1 MHRRLLRNLSFTTGQ
16 LIVNQALGLVLF
28 FVLSEGLSKPQFGEF
43 NWSLSVFLLL
53 FTVLSFGLDAVV
65 VRRLAAGAP
74 AGALLLL
81 YGLHVLLTGICFYGV
96 LLLLWALF
104 PSFFHQHSLLLLLGV
119 SKLLFYGTA
128 PFKAIATGREEFR
141 TLFQMSV
148 AASVVKALGVI
159 ILAATHNLT
168 IGNVVLLFVVGDG
181 AELLLCIL
189 LGRRYAASTGGI
201 KALRK
206 DYAALLR
213 ESLHPFGTTLFAA
226 ALARM
231 DWICIGL
238 LLSPV
243 HLANYSFAYKAFEL
257 ATLPLLAIAPL
268 LVPLF
273 TRLGKGDSRQLPAGE
288 IFFLLKLELM
298 AAALI
303 ALLLNLGWV
312 PLVETFTSGR
322 YGAVNTS
329 TIFILSLAM
338 PVLYLNNFLWSL
350 HFARGR
356 TRFIFYVFGAS
367 FGLNAVLLL
376 VLLPLWGNEGAALA
390 YLATIL
396 AQTILYLAFVEKPLR
411 LGWQPLLF
419 CCACALASGVISK
432 SLALSHWIALPASG
446 LLYIILL
453 ILTLQFRPRDWQ
465 RLKQWGQAPSHTP
478 SH

>member
-1 MHRRLLRNLSFTTGQ
+1 MHRRLIRNLSFTTLQ

-28 FVLSEGLSKPQFGEF
+28 FVLSEGLDKPQFGEL

-65 VRRLAAGAP
+65 VRRLAVGAP
-74 AGALLLL
+74 AGALLSL
-81 YGLHVLLTGICFYGV
+81 YGMHVLLTGICFYGV
-96 LLLLWALF
+96 LLLLWVLF

-119 SKLLFYGTA
+119 GKLLFYGTT
-128 PFKAIATGREEFR
+128 PFKAVATGREEFG

-148 AASVVKALGVI
+148 AASLVKALGVI
-159 ILAATHNLT
+159 ILSATGSLT
-168 IGNVVLLFVVGDG
+168 PGNAVLLFVAGDG

-189 LGRRYAASTGGI
+189 LGRRYATPLGGI

-206 DYAALLR
+206 AYADLLR
-213 ESLHPFGTTLFAA
+213 EALHPFGTTLFAA
-226 ALARM
+226 ALARL

-238 LLSPV
+238 LLSPM

-273 TRLGKGDSRQLPAGE
+273 TRLGAQGSSHLPTGQL
-288 IFFLLKLELM
+288 FFLLKLELM
-298 AAALI
+298 AAALV
-303 ALLLNLGWV
+303 ALLLNIGWV

-322 YGAVNTS
+322 YGTVNTR
-329 TIFILSLAM
+329 TVFILSLAM

-390 YLATIL
+390 YLVTIL
-396 AQTILYLAFVEKPLR
+396 AQTVLYLAFVEKPLR

-419 CCACALASGVISK
+419 CCACALTSGVVSK
-432 SLALSHWIALPASG
+432 SLALSNWIALPASG
-446 LLYIILL
+446 LLYLALL
-453 ILTLQFRPRDWQ
+453 VLTLQFRTRDWQ
-465 RLKQWGQAPSHTP
+465 QLKQWAAS
-478 SH
+478 